1 MTPIS
6 IAVPESLTKQKREL
20 ETTLTTVLAEE
31 EKLVTKKKEI
41 QAALAVIATSVAI
54 LSGELVPTAARKPM
68 SEDAKLRIA
77 DGLRKSREAKV
88 AQLAVSAPPAAAP
101 AQIYAA
107 GPVGPQESKASGKP
121 EKE

>member
-20 ETTLTTVLAEE
+20 ESTLTTILAEE

-41 QAALAVIATSVAI
+41 QAALAIIASSVAI

-68 SEDAKLRIA
+68 SDDAKSRIA
-77 DGLRKSREAKV
+77 EGLRKSREAKA
-88 AQLAVSAPPAAAP
+88 AQLAVSVPPAAAP
-101 AQIYAA
+101 APISATV
-107 GPVGPQESKASGKP
+107 PVGPQELKASGKP
-121 EKE
+121 EKA